1 MRRISLTAALGAL
14 LFIAPACSEA
24 EAATIEGT
32 YNVDADA
39 TVKAMGLPVD
49 QAEDFKKMLGTMITE
64 LKADMSYTSSMEML
78 GNKMSVKGTWEVKD
92 GTVTFTQTHAEGT
105 EAKDTSTGTIKDGRL
120 TVDSEGKKMVFKK
133 AEAK

>member
-1 MRRISLTAALGAL
+1 MKRISLTAALGAL

-92 GTVTFTQTHAEGT
+92 GTVTFTQTHADGK